1 MKFKGAAE
9 SYQFH
14 EAREKQGNRYENSY
28 KVHAKDMD
36 LIQSLI
42 QLIDEVPSVP
52 IGKVFPKVT
61 DIANSQNI
69 NIFSAHQTGQSVIAI
84 WSRNAEHV

>member
-61 DIANSQNI
+61 DIANSQSI
-69 NIFSAHQTGQSVIAI
+69 NIFS
-84 WSRNAEHV
+84 